1 MKICKYVFAS
11 LALRRFPRWRSSP
24 DDCLRQVEACRLKGM
39 RSKRYLNMK
48 PLYELKENELKQE
61 LEKEG
66 REM

>member
-1 MKICKYVFAS
+1 
-11 LALRRFPRWRSSP
+11 
-24 DDCLRQVEACRLKGM
+24 M

-66 REM
+66 RKEGREM